1 MCKLNNTFKQ
11 PIRNQSKIRKYLK
24 TNQNE
29 TKIYHISQ
37 LMGFSKITNKKVFLV
52 YSGPYHKN
60 TINFVAYK
68 QLKLISHSLG
78 DWEVQDKDSSR
89 FTVW

>member
-1 MCKLNNTFKQ
+1 
-11 PIRNQSKIRKYLK
+11 
-24 TNQNE
+24 
-29 TKIYHISQ
+29 
-37 LMGFSKITNKKVFLV
+37 MGFSKITNKKVFLV